1 MEQKAPRLF
10 FVFYCAYRE
19 LVGEASTGGS
29 RVRGAWRCG
38 SAAAAP
44 VFEESRSI
52 WRRPTFT
59 AEQKRLRGV
68 REASAS
74 LG

>member
-1 MEQKAPRLF
+1 LPT
-10 FVFYCAYRE
+10 VYCNGKELRPIIFCVLLRNRE

-44 VFEESRSI
+44 DR
-52 WRRPTFT
+52 RRPTFT
-59 AEQKRLRGV
+59 AEQKTV
-68 REASAS
+68 
-74 LG
+74 